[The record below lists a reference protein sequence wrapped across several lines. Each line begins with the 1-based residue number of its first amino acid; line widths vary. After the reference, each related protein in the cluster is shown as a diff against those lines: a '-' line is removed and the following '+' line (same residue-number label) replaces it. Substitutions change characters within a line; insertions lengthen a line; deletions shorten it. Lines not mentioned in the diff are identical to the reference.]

1 MCGISRA
8 MRDFLFFFLLGGYSS
23 NRNLFTPKHFS
34 KTEDFSIGKFRC
46 KDLKFYRVQV
56 GPAALNK
63 NFNKSLGKVKLM
75 I

>member
-1 MCGISRA
+1 MW
-8 MRDFLFFFLLGGYSS
+8 DFKGDARFFVLFLLGGYSS